1 MGLTG
6 SDLVAISLQRQ
17 GVDTFFYLMG
27 APMLSV
33 EAAALALG
41 LRGVDVRHEQA
52 AAMAAHAYARLLNR
66 PGVCMAAS
74 GPGTANLVTGVA
86 HAWADGTPVVA
97 LGGSAPA
104 NESGRGAFQE
114 IDQLAMMAPCT
125 KWADRVHEARRI
137 PEMID
142 RALRTAMIGKP
153 GPVYLDLPGD
163 VLFEAVDEATLDW
176 PAPWDPAARPRP
188 AAATAE
194 IEAFVAMLAAAER
207 PVVVSG
213 SGIFWSDAEDA
224 LRAFV
229 EAAGM
234 PFYTTPQ
241 GRGAIPEDHPLA
253 YLSARSVAFAEADLI
268 LVLGTRMNYVIG
280 HAQPPRFNAGA
291 RIVRVD
297 VDAGEI
303 AASPRRLDLGIV
315 ADARSF
321 LGQAT
326 AAIRGR
332 VAPDAF
338 AAWRARLGGRN
349 ASKAAEQEA
358 SLGADQV
365 PIHPFRLCR
374 ELRDFLPRDAILCV
388 DGQEILNYARQ
399 TIPTF
404 LPRHRLNSGVFGT
417 MGVGMPLGLGAK
429 VACPDRPVVV
439 LHGDGSFGM
448 NAMEFDTA
456 VRHRLPVL
464 VVISLNGGWTGDPKR
479 ERPGRDLGYTR
490 YDLIA
495 TALGGHGALVE
506 TPDAIRPALEA
517 AMQAVRDGVPALV
530 NVVTDWRARAST
542 ATFTRYVT

>member
-6 SDLVAISLQRQ
+6 SDLVARALQRQ

-41 LRGVDVRHEQA
+41 LRGIDVRHEQA
-52 AAMAAHAYARLLNR
+52 AAIAAHAYARLRNR

-86 HAWADGTPVVA
+86 HAWADGSPVVA

-104 NESGRGAFQE
+104 NESGRGVFQE

-125 KWADRVHEARRI
+125 KWAARVSEAQRI

-142 RALRTAMIGKP
+142 RAFRAAMSGKP

-163 VLFEAVDEATLDW
+163 VLFAEVAEAAVDW

-188 AAATAE
+188 AAAAAE
-194 IEAFVAMLAAAER
+194 IEAFVAMLAAAAR

-213 SGIFWSDAEDA
+213 TGVFWSDAEA
-224 LRAFV
+224 AFRAFV
-229 EAAGM
+229 EAAGV

-241 GRGAIPEDHPLA
+241 GRGAIAEDHPLA

-280 HAQPPRFNAGA
+280 HALPPRFNADA
-291 RIVRVD
+291 RLIRVD
-297 VDAGEI
+297 LDAGEI
-303 AASPRRLDLGIV
+303 ASSPRRLDLGIV

-321 LGQAT
+321 LQQAT
-326 AAIRGR
+326 AAMRGR
-332 VAPDAF
+332 VAPEAF
-338 AAWRARLGGRN
+338 EGWCRRLRGRN
-349 ASKAAEQEA
+349 DGKAAEQEA
-358 SLGADQV
+358 ALGSDEV
-365 PIHPFRLCR
+365 PIHPLRLCR

-388 DGQEILNYARQ
+388 DGQEILSYARQ

-429 VACPDRPVVV
+429 AACPDRPVVV

-456 VRHRLPVL
+456 VRHRLPLL

-479 ERPGRDLGYTR
+479 ERPGRELGYTR
-490 YDLIA
+490 YDRIA
-495 TALGGHGALVE
+495 EALGGHGAFVE
-506 TPDAIRPALEA
+506 APDAIRPALER
-517 AMQAVRDGVPALV
+517 AMQAVREGTPALV

-542 ATFTRYVT
+542 AAFTRYVT